1 MKSPGELVTRNPSLE
16 GWQSLLDLSVREVF
30 RIMLGSEL
38 DAVQDNVEPQPWE
51 CTAMVGLAG
60 QVCGIL
66 SVRCTMTSA
75 SLMASKMLGIDPA
88 DVGEQVWDAIGE
100 MSNMIAGNF
109 KNKITGLGDGC
120 MLSVP
125 TVITGADFSMH
136 SLADAP
142 PFEARLAFSG
152 QVISVT
158 LEVHS

>member
-1 MKSPGELVTRNPSLE
+1 MKSPNELIAHNPSLE

-38 DAVQDNVEPQPWE
+38 DAVQEEAEPQPWE
-51 CTAMVGLAG
+51 CSAMVGLAG
-60 QVCGIL
+60 QVCGVL

-75 SLMASKMLGIDPA
+75 SLMASRMLGIDPA

-100 MSNMIAGNF
+100 ISNMIAGNF

-125 TVITGADFSMH
+125 TVITGANFSMH

-142 PFEARLAFSG
+142 PLETRLAFSG
-152 QVISVT
+152 QAISVT
-158 LEVHS
+158 LEIHT